1 MDSTGAYSPKN
12 GLLEAVDM
20 APDVLNANR
29 LADRFEN

>member
-12 GLLEAVDM
+12 GLLEAVEM
-20 APDVLNANR
+20 PPDVLNANR